1 MTTDK
6 PVKAAPTIG
15 QYLKAK
21 RVKKGI
27 DLKSM
32 KLHSGVAISTIC
44 RIEAGAVPHLE
55 SLEAIGAVF
64 GMKASAILKACGK

>member
-1 MTTDK
+1 MSNTDWK
-6 PVKAAPTIG
+6 VVG
-15 QYLKAK
+15 EYLKNK
-21 RVKKGI
+21 REKKGI
-27 DLKSM
+27 KLKSM

-44 RIEAGAVPHLE
+44 RIEAGAAPHLD